1 MNEWDEQD
9 WKRFEDALR
18 DREPW
23 ELAAELELP
32 PPDTGALRELA
43 TRLDE
48 ERTAAQALLEPLL
61 VSLRVFEEAQVE
73 RDGRFRT
80 RAAVDALTTA
90 AVNWR
95 ERQPAFALVIATAAV
110 TIATKLASV
119 HELRPMLLGSAR
131 LERAKALFV
140 IGKYRECE
148 EELVRA
154 DAAFGDDPFATEW
167 EHARVS
173 LVRSNI
179 YVETHR
185 PDEAM
190 VEARGAARTF
200 RAFGDTALYLAAR
213 MVEGGVL
220 VIQRSFRAAADTL
233 DALAAEALR
242 AGDQLHRARAR
253 QTAANCY
260 IELREYETAAAYLF
274 EALTLWDEL
283 GLDTE
288 RVRTNWS
295 IGVLLLARGEVDS
308 AIERIDQ
315 ARRSFEA
322 LGVVND
328 AAIARLELAEALLA
342 ADRPAEVPDLLRNV
356 VVSFTSEGIMHN
368 ARIALAYLR
377 EAVEAGAIEPRI
389 IRHVR
394 NYLEELPTHPTSAFT
409 PLR

>member
-1 MNEWDEQD
+1 MNDWDEED

-32 PPDTGALRELA
+32 PPDMGVLRELA
-43 TRLDE
+43 TRLDQ
-48 ERTAAQALLEPLL
+48 ERAAAEVLLEPHLT
-61 VSLRVFEEAQVE
+61 SLTRFNEAEIE
-73 RDGRFRT
+73 RDPAFRT
-80 RAAVDALTTA
+80 RAVVDVLTA
-90 AVNWR
+90 AALDRR
-95 ERQPAFALVIATAAV
+95 ERQPQFALVIATAAV
-110 TIATKLASV
+110 TIATKLASAA
-119 HELRPMLLGSAR
+119 ELRPMLLGCAR

-148 EELVRA
+148 EELSRA
-154 DAAFGDDPFATEW
+154 DAAFDDDPVATDW

-173 LVRSNI
+173 LVRANI

-185 PDEAM
+185 VDEAIA
-190 VEARGAARTF
+190 EARMAAQTF
-200 RAFGDTALYLAAR
+200 RTFGDTPLYLAAR
-213 MVEGGVL
+213 MAEGGVL
-220 VIQRSFRAAADTL
+220 VIRRDFGAAAETL
-233 DALAAEALR
+233 DALAAEAVR
-242 AGDQLHRARAR
+242 TGDHLHLARAR

-260 IELREYETAAAYLF
+260 IELREYEKAEAYLF
-274 EALTLWDEL
+274 EALAMWDEL

-295 IGVLLLARGEVDS
+295 IGVLLLARGDVEG
-308 AIERIDQ
+308 AIDRIDE

-328 AAIARLELAEALLA
+328 AAITRLELAEALLLA
-342 ADRPAEVPDLLRNV
+342 GRPDDVPDLLRNV
-356 VVSFTSEGIMHN
+356 VVSFTSEGMMHN
-368 ARIALAYLR
+368 ARMALAYLR

-394 NYLEELPTHPTSAFT
+394 DFLEELPTNPITAFV
-409 PLR
+409 PLS